1 MRRARVLA
9 AITAAAA
16 LLGACGSGTEP
27 KPAPAN
33 PLADSADQV
42 MFGIS
47 TLITNQGVLRARLH
61 ADTAYFFDG
70 STRIEV
76 RDERTTFYTSTG
88 QENAVLTSTEGTYA
102 VQRGQMEARRNV
114 RVVTTD
120 GKRLE
125 TEQLRYAQAA
135 NQISSDSAFVLTQ
148 PTGVLRGIGFT
159 SDPDLNNLHVK
170 QVITGGGTF
179 TLPGS
184 EPPR

>member
-1 MRRARVLA
+1 MMMLLA
-9 AITAAAA
+9 GVAAAA
-16 LLGACGSGTEP
+16 CSSGTSP
-27 KPAPAN
+27 RPAPAN

-47 TLITNQGVLRARLH
+47 TMITNQGLLRAQLH

-76 RDERTTFYTSTG
+76 RNERTTFYTATG
-88 QENAVLTSTEGTYA
+88 QQNAVLTSVQGTYNM
-102 VQRGQMEARRNV
+102 QRGQMEARKHV
-114 RVVTTD
+114 VVVTTD

-125 TEQLRYAQAA
+125 TEQLRYVQSM

-148 PTGVLRGIGFT
+148 PSGVVRGIGFT

-170 QVITGGGTF
+170 QLLTGGGTF
-179 TLPGS
+179 TLPGKH
-184 EPPR
+184 P

>member
-1 MRRARVLA
+1 MRRAVVVLA
-9 AITAAAA
+9 LAAAA
-16 LLGACGSGTEP
+16 ALGACGSGTEP

-47 TLITNQGVLRARLH
+47 TLITNQGVLRAQLH

-88 QENAVLTSTEGTYA
+88 QQNAVLTSREGTYA
-102 VQRGQMEARRNV
+102 MPRGEMEARKNV
-114 RVVTTD
+114 VVVTTD
-120 GKRLE
+120 GKRLV
-125 TEQLRYAQAA
+125 TEQLRYMQGV

-148 PTGVLRGIGFT
+148 PSGVLRGIGFT
-159 SDPDLNNLHVK
+159 SDPDLHNLQVK
-170 QVITGGGTF
+170 QVITGGGNF
-179 TLPGS
+179 TLPGAKQ
-184 EPPR
+184 